1 MLGIC
6 VCLCAVFTHVVSQE
20 AEEPVSYTCTEGYE
34 YDTVREQCRDI
45 DECAL
50 LDDACKGGMQC
61 INHFGGYLCL
71 PKNAVI
77 YISKEGEQG
86 PLPESIPPILPVP
99 AAPAAPP
106 SQPRIPWS
114 SGVSQS
120 ARTIRCISGYTA
132 DEQNLCRD
140 VDECA
145 TGRHT
150 CGAEQTCYNTAGSFT
165 CQCAS
170 GFQKNEDHCAD
181 RDECALTHYCM
192 HRCVNTQGSYYCEC
206 NAGHK
211 LASNNHSCVDV
222 NECDVEN
229 PCQHHCYNLIGSFLC
244 QCEQGY
250 ELAPD
255 TASCQDIDECSF
267 SSYMCQYQ
275 CINSPGSYSCECP
288 EGYQLQG
295 SRVCQDVNECET
307 GTHNCQDDEM
317 CWNYYGG
324 FRCYPKNPCEAPYTK
339 TSEKSVNIIQFLSFR
354 IVGGAVYTEGCSNC
368 CVFFSR
374 CICRSQAE
382 CQGLPPSIVYKYM
395 SIQAERTVPADIF
408 QIQATNMYAN
418 THNTFRV
425 KAGNEAGEFL
435 LRRSSNVSAML
446 VMTKPLTGP
455 REYVVD
461 LEMVT
466 LHLTMNYRSNSL
478 LRLTIIVGPYAF

>member
-6 VCLCAVFTHVVSQE
+6 VCLCALFTHVLSQE

-34 YDTVREQCRDI
+34 YDRVREQCRDI
-45 DECAL
+45 DECTL

-71 PKNAVI
+71 PKSAVI
-77 YISKEGEQG
+77 YISQETEQV
-86 PLPESIPPILPVP
+86 PAPDTVPAVPPNQPQIPPVFPGPARVP
-99 AAPAAPP
+99 QPGWPA
-106 SQPRIPWS
+106 
-114 SGVSQS
+114 
-120 ARTIRCISGYTA
+120 RCSPGFTA

-150 CGAEQTCYNTAGSFT
+150 CGSDQTCYNTRGSYT
-165 CQCAS
+165 CQCPP
-170 GFQKNEDHCAD
+170 GYQRTGDHCVD
-181 RDECALTHYCM
+181 RDECAMTHYCM

-222 NECDVEN
+222 NECDVQS

-244 QCEQGY
+244 QCDQGY
-250 ELAPD
+250 ELAQD
-255 TASCQDIDECSF
+255 MVSCQDIDECGF

-295 SRVCQDVNECET
+295 NRFCQDINECET

-324 FRCYPKNPCEAPYTK
+324 FRCYTRNPCEPPYVK
-339 TSEKSVNIIQFLSFR
+339 TSEN
-354 IVGGAVYTEGCSNC
+354 
-368 CVFFSR
+368 R
-374 CICRSQAE
+374 CICRSQTSAE
-382 CQGLPPSIVYKYM
+382 CQGLPPSVVYKYM
-395 SIQAERTVPADIF
+395 SIQAERSVPADIF
-408 QIQATNMYAN
+408 QIQATNIYAN
-418 THNTFRV
+418 THNTFRI
-425 KAGNEAGEFL
+425 KAGNEAGEFF

-446 VMTKPLTGP
+446 VLTKPLTGP
-455 REYVVD
+455 KEYIVD
-461 LEMVT
+461 LEMIT
-466 LHLTMNYRSNSL
+466 HHLTMNYRSSSL
-478 LRLTIIVGPYAF
+478 LRLTIIVGHYAF